1 MKFFFGMVI
10 GFIGGVFYALYQ
22 TIEAPNG
29 TAIELMRG
37 IKAILEVL

>member
-1 MKFFFGMVI
+1 MRFFFGMVT

-22 TIEAPNG
+22 TVEAPDG
-29 TAIELMRG
+29 AAIELMKG